1 MESPTNTPK
10 RREREPSPRERSRSP
25 KVEPEVI
32 PRAVLNAK
40 QIKFLN
46 DQFKAAKCIFPNGSK
61 DTMVKVIQEAWMTK
75 DVPKTFEKLWKQK
88 AQGKRMPRAVKD
100 RVTGLWD
107 MLAADPADP

>member
-1 MESPTNTPK
+1 
-10 RREREPSPRERSRSP
+10 
-25 KVEPEVI
+25 
-32 PRAVLNAK
+32 
-40 QIKFLN
+40 
-46 DQFKAAKCIFPNGSK
+46 
-61 DTMVKVIQEAWMTK
+61 MVKVIQEAWMTK